1 MTEEQIEGEGPS
13 EIALLLERVEQL
25 ERELQESREANR
37 ALIMRGTPKAPEPEP
52 LPEISEDDAF
62 EWLVRQKYEEVRRY
76 LRYDN

>member
-1 MTEEQIEGEGPS
+1 MTEEIEQEGPS

-52 LPEISEDDAF
+52 VPEISEDEALQ
-62 EWLVRQKYEEVRRY
+62 WLVERKFEEVRWY
-76 LRYDN
+76 LNNDH